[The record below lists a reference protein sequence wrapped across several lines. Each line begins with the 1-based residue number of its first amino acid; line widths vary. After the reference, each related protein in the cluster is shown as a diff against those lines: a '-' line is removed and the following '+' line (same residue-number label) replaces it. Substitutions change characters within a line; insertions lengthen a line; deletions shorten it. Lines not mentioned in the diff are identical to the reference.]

1 MKKPALRWLSKV
13 LAHTRLKLVLLI
25 LAGLIMAG
33 HKVKASELNVMVN
46 ESVMVA
52 ELNRSELRQIFTGQR
67 QYWSDG
73 TKITVFVLQDR
84 DELHKQFCRD
94 ILQMFPYQLSRL
106 WDQITYSGQGLTPVR
121 VTSYQALID
130 ALENTTGAI
139 GYVERTDIV
148 KLRRVEVDL
157 K

>member
-52 ELNRSELRQIFTGQR
+52 ELSRSELRQIFTGQR